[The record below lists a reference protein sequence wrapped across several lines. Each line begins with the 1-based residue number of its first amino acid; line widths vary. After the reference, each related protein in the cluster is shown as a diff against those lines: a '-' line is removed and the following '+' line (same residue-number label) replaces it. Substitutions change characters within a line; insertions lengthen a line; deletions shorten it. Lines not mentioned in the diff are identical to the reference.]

1 MLGWV
6 NNLKGEDYRS
16 NAKFYLKKAN
26 EVIIFLIKYKIYAI
40 CFKKELFLS

>member
-16 NAKFYLKKAN
+16 NAKFYLKKADQ
-26 EVIIFLIKYKIYAI
+26 VRSF
-40 CFKKELFLS
+40 F